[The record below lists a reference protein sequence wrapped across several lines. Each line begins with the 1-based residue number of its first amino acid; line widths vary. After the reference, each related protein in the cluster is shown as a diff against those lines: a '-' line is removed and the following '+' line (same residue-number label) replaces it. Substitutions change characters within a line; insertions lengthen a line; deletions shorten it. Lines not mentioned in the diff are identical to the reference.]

1 MKFARDI
8 RLFMQMGSRAVNQI
22 IAINVTV
29 FLITGIVY
37 VSLFLFN
44 KLNIYYEYIKYTE
57 LPAYTYQL
65 IRQPWTIITYM
76 FLHAGIF
83 HILFNMLWLYWLG
96 KSLAEY
102 QGEAK
107 VWYTYIFG
115 GILGGFTFITA
126 YNVFPVFEPV
136 LKQSYA
142 VGASAG
148 VMAILA
154 TLAMLIPNQRIV
166 LFLFGEI
173 KMKWFALIVF
183 AIDFLM
189 IGNHNTGG
197 HIAHIGGALWGVL
210 YVIALKRGIDMYLP
224 FQRFFTRLSRYGK
237 TPKKTH
243 MKIVHSAYSVEYQN
257 KSKASTEN
265 NIEKSSFS
273 NIETDNEIPTQEEID
288 RILDKILEK
297 GMNSLTK
304 KEKETLAKFKDV

>member
-1 MKFARDI
+1 MKFGKDI
-8 RLFMQMGSRAVNQI
+8 RLFIQMGSKAVNQI
-22 IAINVTV
+22 ITINVAV
-29 FLITGIVY
+29 FLTTGMLY
-37 VSLFLFN
+37 VFLFLFN
-44 KLNIYYEYIKYTE
+44 KTEIYREYMKYIQ
-57 LPAYTYQL
+57 LPANTYL
-65 IRQPWTIITYM
+65 LVRQPWTIITYM
-76 FLHAGIF
+76 FLHAGVF

-115 GILGGFTFITA
+115 GIFGGLAFILA
-126 YNVFPVFEPV
+126 FNVFPVFEPV

-173 KMKWFALIVF
+173 KMKWFALVVF
-183 AIDFLM
+183 VIDFLM
-189 IGNHNTGG
+189 IGNNNAGG
-197 HIAHIGGALWGVL
+197 HIAHIGGGIWGAVYVMVL
-210 YVIALKRGIDMYLP
+210 KQGIDIYLP
-224 FQRFFTRLSRYGK
+224 FQRFFIRLFRYR
-237 TPKKTH
+237 TPKKTQ
-243 MKIVHSAYSVEYQN
+243 MKIVHSAYSVEYQT
-257 KSKASTEN
+257 KGKTVVEDREKVQVSSADSKE
-265 NIEKSSFS
+265 
-273 NIETDNEIPTQEEID
+273 ETPTQEEID

-304 KEKETLAKFKDV
+304 KEKDTLAKFKDV

>member
-1 MKFARDI
+1 MKFGKDI
-8 RLFMQMGSRAVNQI
+8 RLFMQMSSRAVNQI
-22 IAINVTV
+22 ITVNVVV
-29 FLITGIVY
+29 FLITGVLY

-44 KLNIYYEYIKYTE
+44 KTSIYHEYIKYLQ
-57 LPAYTYQL
+57 LPASTHL
-65 IRQPWTIITYM
+65 LVRQPWAIVTYM

-107 VWYTYIFG
+107 VWYTYVFGGIFG
-115 GILGGFTFITA
+115 GITFIAA
-126 YNVFPVFEPV
+126 YNIFPVFESV

-148 VMAILA
+148 VMAVLA

-173 KMKWFALIVF
+173 KMKWFAIIVF
-183 AIDFLM
+183 VIDFLM
-189 IGNHNTGG
+189 IGSNNAGG
-197 HIAHIGGALWGVL
+197 HIAHIGGGIWGAL
-210 YVIALKRGIDMYLP
+210 YVIILKQGIDIYLP
-224 FQRFFTRLSRYGK
+224 FQRFFIKLSRYK
-237 TPKKTH
+237 SPKRTQ
-243 MKIVHSAYSVEYQN
+243 MKIVHSAYSVEYQT
-257 KSKASTEN
+257 KSKSVTESV
-265 NIEKSSFS
+265 EKIQVSAIDGKDE
-273 NIETDNEIPTQEEID
+273 NPTQEEID

-304 KEKETLAKFKDV
+304 KEKDTLAKFKDV

>member
-1 MKFARDI
+1 MKFTKDI
-8 RLFMQMGSRAVNQI
+8 RLFMQIGSRAVNQLI
-22 IAINVTV
+22 TINIVV
-29 FLITGIVY
+29 FLTTGILY
-37 VSLFLFN
+37 VFLFLFN
-44 KLNIYYEYIKYTE
+44 RTQIYYEYIKYIQ
-57 LPAYTYQL
+57 LPANTYL
-65 IRQPWTIITYM
+65 LLRQPWTIVTYM

-115 GILGGFTFITA
+115 GIFGGLMFILA
-126 YNVFPVFEPV
+126 YNVFPAFQPV
-136 LKQSYA
+136 LKHSYA

-173 KMKWFALIVF
+173 KMKWFAIIVF
-183 AIDFLM
+183 LIDFLM
-189 IGNHNTGG
+189 IGSHNAGG
-197 HIAHIGGALWGVL
+197 HIAHIGGGIWGVL
-210 YVIALKRGIDMYLP
+210 YVMLLKRGIDAYLP
-224 FQRFFTRLSRYGK
+224 FQRLFIQLSRYK
-237 TPKKTH
+237 TPKKNQ
-243 MKIVHSAYSVEYQN
+243 MRIVQSTYSVEYQAKG
-257 KSKASTEN
+257 KSITERIEKVQMSSSTES
-265 NIEKSSFS
+265 E
-273 NIETDNEIPTQEEID
+273 EEIPTQEEID

-304 KEKETLAKFKDV
+304 KEKDTLAKFKDV

>member
-1 MKFARDI
+1 MKFGRDI

-22 IAINVTV
+22 VTINVV
-29 FLITGIVY
+29 AFLTTGILY
-37 VSLFLFN
+37 VFLFLFN
-44 KLNIYYEYIKYTE
+44 KSHVYYEYMKYLQ
-57 LPAYTYQL
+57 LPADIQL
-65 IRQPWTIITYM
+65 LLRQPWTIITYM

-115 GILGGFTFITA
+115 GIFGGIAFITA
-126 YNVFPVFEPV
+126 YNVFPVFQPV

-148 VMAILA
+148 VMAVLA
-154 TLAMLIPNQRIV
+154 TLTLLIPNQRIV

-189 IGNHNTGG
+189 IGSNNAGG
-197 HIAHIGGALWGVL
+197 HIAHIGGGIWGVL
-210 YVIALKRGIDMYLP
+210 YVVLLKQGMDTYLP
-224 FQRFFTRLSRYGK
+224 FQRLFIRLSRYK
-237 TPKKTH
+237 TPKKTQ
-243 MKIVHSAYSVEYQN
+243 MKIVHSAYSVEYQTKG
-257 KSKASTEN
+257 KSVTER
-265 NIEKSSFS
+265 IEKVQVSAS
-273 NIETDNEIPTQEEID
+273 ETTEEIPTQEEID